1 MKQGIKNIKVVS
13 WNILAAS
20 RAFGT
25 FDGVRNEHLTWDHRL
40 PLVVRQLHDAEFDV
54 AALIEVEQVQFDTLQ
69 RALDGFGGIYF
80 PKPVDETP
88 SAGDLASH
96 GIAIFYRIGAVRVD
110 EYGSVRLPPT
120 QQAVFA
126 DLVFEGEE
134 MHLVACHLKSK
145 PENNNTRREQAY
157 VLEDHPS
164 LLRKGGRPT
173 LLVGDMNEE
182 MPDDL
187 PERITSIFGKFMWN
201 YGRGLTHWAPAFSTW
216 KSRDGVEV
224 KRAIDHAFCDEYI
237 YLLKTDATPQPNA
250 MLPNANFPSDHVPLV
265 LSIAWTTR
273 SPNGELHPVTYKL
286 GR

>member
-25 FDGVRNEHLTWDHRL
+25 FDGVRDEDLTWEHRL

-54 AALIEVEQVQFDTLQ
+54 AALFEVEQVQFATLQ
-69 RALDGFGGIYF
+69 RALDGFGGVYF

-88 SAGDLASH
+88 AADDLASH

-145 PENNNTRREQAY
+145 PEYNIIRHGQAC
-157 VLEDHPS
+157 VLGGHPS
-164 LLRKGGRPT
+164 LLRKKGRPT

-182 MPDDL
+182 MPDDEL
-187 PERITSIFGKFMWN
+187 ERITSLFWKFMWN
-201 YGRGLTHWAPAFSTW
+201 DGKVLTHWTPAFSTW
-216 KSRDGVEV
+216 KSRGGVEV
-224 KRAIDHAFCDEYI
+224 KRAIDHAFYDEYLH
-237 YLLKTDATPQPNA
+237 LLKTDATPQPNT
-250 MLPNANFPSDHVPLV
+250 MLPNASFPSDHVPLV
-265 LSIAWTTR
+265 LSIAWTMRLPT
-273 SPNGELHPVTYKL
+273 GELHPITYKL
-286 GR
+286 ER